1 MNQLLSSYF
10 KTMKLSKL
18 TRGAL
23 YVALLGLASAGLSTH
38 AQSLWK
44 DEASRSMVSD
54 KRAAGVGDILTI
66 IVQESNTASKDNSTQ
81 TSKQSGIDAAI
92 QAFLYSPEASG
103 LLTKKGQMPQIKLDA
118 KQNFSGGGKINNN
131 EKVTARIAVRVMDL
145 LPNGNLV
152 IEGTRQISFAGESQD
167 AVLRGVVRK
176 EDIAAN
182 NTIFSYNIADATIK
196 YVSKGTVS
204 DNQRKGWF
212 TKIWE
217 KVTPF

>member
-1 MNQLLSSYF
+1 
-10 KTMKLSKL
+10 MKLSKL
-18 TRGAL
+18 TRRAL
-23 YVALLGLASAGLSTH
+23 CVALLGLASAGLSTH

>member
-1 MNQLLSSYF
+1 MNKRYWSCFKRAILLS
-10 KTMKLSKL
+10 TL
-18 TRGAL
+18 
-23 YVALLGLASAGLSTH
+23 VASAGAIE

-44 DEASRSMVSD
+44 PDASRSMVAD
-54 KRAAGVGDILTI
+54 KRAAAVGDILTI
-66 IVQESNTASKDNSTQ
+66 VVQENNSASKDQNTR
-81 TSKQSGIDAAI
+81 TSKETGIDAAI

-103 LLTKKGQMPQIKLDA
+103 LLTHRGKMPALKLNA
-118 KQNFSGGGKINNN
+118 KQNFEGGGKISNA
-131 EKVTARIAVRVMDL
+131 ERITARIAVRVIDV

-152 IEGTRQISFAGESQD
+152 IEGTRQTSFSGETQD

-182 NTIFSYNIADATIK
+182 NTVFSYNVADATIR
-196 YVSKGTVS
+196 YISKGTVS

-212 TKIWE
+212 TKVWE

>member
-1 MNQLLSSYF
+1 
-10 KTMKLSKL
+10 MKLSKL
-18 TRGAL
+18 TRGAVC
-23 YVALLGLASAGLSTH
+23 VALLGLASAGLSTH

-66 IVQESNTASKDNSTQ
+66 MVQESNTASKDNSTQ

-103 LLTKKGQMPQIKLDA
+103 LLTKKSQMPQIKLDA

>member
-1 MNQLLSSYF
+1 M
-10 KTMKLSKL
+10 SKRYL
-18 TRGAL
+18 WRFNWIAIAAIACFGTQ
-23 YVALLGLASAGLSTH
+23 

-44 DEASRSMVSD
+44 EGSSRSMIAD
-54 KRAAGVGDILTI
+54 KRAAAMGDILTI
-66 IVQESNTASKDNSTQ
+66 IVQENNSASKDQNTR
-81 TSKQSGIDAAI
+81 TSKEMGLNAAI
-92 QAFLYSPEASG
+92 EAFLYSPEASG
-103 LLTKKGQMPQIKLDA
+103 LLTHNGKLPSIKMNS
-118 KQNFSGGGKINNN
+118 KQNFEGGGRISNAEKI
-131 EKVTARIAVRVMDL
+131 TARIAVRVVDV

-152 IEGTRQISFAGESQD
+152 IEGTRQTSFSGETQD
-167 AVLRGVVRK
+167 AILRGVVRS

-182 NTIFSYNIADATIK
+182 NTVFSYNVADATIK